1 MIIDFDLREIPDE
14 GLALNGEISE
24 NIFELPATERIR
36 PILPL
41 SYQARAYIIEGEL
54 TIEGDFQAE
63 FELECSRCLKSFVFQ
78 VKLQAHELTE
88 NLENPTEAD
97 LTQALRE
104 DILLALPV
112 YPHCEEGKIPRKCPA
127 EGKFETSGRAPLE
140 AGSADS
146 DAEAPNPWAELD
158 KIDGL
163 DKSAPD

>member
-14 GLALNGEISE
+14 GLPLKGEISE
-24 NIFELPATERIR
+24 DIFDLPAKDHARV
-36 PILPL
+36 ILPIT
-41 SYQARAYIIEGEL
+41 YEARAYIIDGEL
-54 TIEGDFQAE
+54 TIEGEFQVD
-63 FELECSRCLKSFVFQ
+63 FELECSRCLESFVFP
-78 VKLQAHELTE
+78 VKLAPHNLTE

-97 LTQALRE
+97 LTEALRE

-140 AGSADS
+140 AGSDDS

-163 DKSAPD
+163 DK